1 MRSLLERHLHG
12 RWEAREGEVEEL
24 ASFGL
29 AYLARLP
36 ESERR
41 TARFVERI
49 VARSARPGWT
59 LLAMSHLLSGTIV
72 WAMRSAFG
80 AA

>member
-1 MRSLLERHLHG
+1 MSTT
-12 RWEAREGEVEEL
+12 AD
-24 ASFGL
+24 
-29 AYLARLP
+29 
-36 ESERR
+36 
-41 TARFVERI
+41 TARNPFAPEDEAAVQRRRR
-49 VARSARPGWT
+49 VRKAKDDTAASAGPGWT